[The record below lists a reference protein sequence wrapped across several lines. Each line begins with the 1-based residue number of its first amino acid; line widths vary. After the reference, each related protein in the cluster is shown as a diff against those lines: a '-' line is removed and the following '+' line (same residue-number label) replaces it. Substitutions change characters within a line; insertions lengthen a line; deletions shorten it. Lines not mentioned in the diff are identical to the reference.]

1 MKVLLNSAGLPI
13 VRETETDM
21 LSFENGLTCGGYGR
35 KKASQMSNLLC
46 DYTEEFADTDVY
58 DVYRDIVFEKDKP
71 VFEKDQYR
79 YDITVV
85 LPGCIGNERKKTSG
99 HFHCYNPEHTNTYAE
114 VYEVLYGKALFVL
127 QRADNFENADEELD
141 VKDVILVKVHEGQTL
156 LVPPNYGHCS
166 VNIGVGPMI
175 FSNLAYVPCGIDY
188 GPVQKRG
195 GMPVF
200 AKEED
205 GTVRFVKNEAY
216 KNLPNIHFA
225 VPTENAKFG
234 IKFGKPVYQS
244 YIETPEAF
252 DFLGNVDPYADEIV
266 GMLKICGD
274 NWK

>member
-1 MKVLLNSAGLPI
+1 M
-13 VRETETDM
+13 
-21 LSFENGLTCGGYGR
+21 
-35 KKASQMSNLLC
+35 
-46 DYTEEFADTDVY
+46 
-58 DVYRDIVFEKDKP
+58 
-71 VFEKDQYR
+71 
-79 YDITVV
+79 
-85 LPGCIGNERKKTSG
+85 
-99 HFHCYNPEHTNTYAE
+99 
-114 VYEVLYGKALFVL
+114 L